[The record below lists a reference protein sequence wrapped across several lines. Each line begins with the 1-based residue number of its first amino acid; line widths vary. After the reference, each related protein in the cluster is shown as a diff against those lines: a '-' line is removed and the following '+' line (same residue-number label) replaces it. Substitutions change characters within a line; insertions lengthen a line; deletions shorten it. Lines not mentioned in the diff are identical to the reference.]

1 MLRPEGSHGLPAAAD
16 TPLEFLLSLDCMS
29 TVESGH
35 LTSVTR
41 LFSATAAI
49 ELGAGLALLVA
60 PAVAI
65 QVIYGSAV
73 DVFPAVGIAR
83 VTGAALISLGA
94 ACWWARDDGRS
105 AASRALLGG
114 ILIYNV
120 VVVGL
125 CFIGALGALGP
136 LQWAAI
142 VLHGALALWC
152 ARVGA
157 DQRR

>member
-1 MLRPEGSHGLPAAAD
+1 
-16 TPLEFLLSLDCMS
+16 MS
-29 TVESGH
+29 TVESGR
-35 LTSVTR
+35 LTGLTR

-49 ELGAGLALLVA
+49 ALGAGLTLLAVPAL
-60 PAVAI
+60 AI
-65 QVIYGSAV
+65 RVIFGSAV
-73 DVFPAVGIAR
+73 DVFPAAGIAR

-94 ACWWARDDGRS
+94 ACWWARNDGRS

-120 VVVGL
+120 AVVGL

-142 VLHGALALWC
+142 VLHGAMAIWC
-152 ARVGA
+152 VRVGA